1 MRRRAF
7 TASALAALAAPA
19 VAQQWPAKPLR
30 LVIPYPPGG
39 PSDVS
44 SRIVMDRAAQ
54 IIGQSILFDNKAGAS
69 GMIGAEFAKN
79 QPVDHH
85 TFLTTT
91 TAMVCITRHLQ
102 PIPFDPDRDFV
113 PVARMTTSWGAF
125 AIHPSVPANTVA
137 EFVAY
142 AKANPGR
149 INYGSAGLATITHLF
164 GEMLSLEAGIRMT
177 HVPYRGSAPA
187 TNALLAGEVQAQF
200 DQTTLP
206 HIKAGKLRALAM
218 LAEVRSSRPA
228 TARTAAIPGSASWL
242 PPVRLRT
249 PSRGSTGP
257 SPGRWPSP
265 SWPPG
270 STLAACARPT
280 SARPT
285 SGPASTPRPRCS
297 APSSARATSSSPEG
311 HFWTPALSRNRCPEI
326 GPLESLGFPGIS
338 GQRLSRIADLSRNG
352 VQKSVALQRRLR
364 FADCNLR
371 LWHRLER
378 SLSCSHEHRPAFSQR
393 EGRPSHRPVA
403 VRVCRQHPSVGH
415 RVRVVRR
422 PPRGSVP
429 PCLGGPLALARWNRL
444 RAGDHVRDTCGTRY
458 RSDCRTLLAGCP
470 DCFRFHGL
478 VPAVVVAQGESRRLI
493 HGAVNRR
500 HRSGRPHTL
509 A

>member
-54 IIGQSILFDNKAGAS
+54 ILGQSILFDNKAGAS

-113 PVARMTTSWGAF
+113 PVSRMTTSWGAF

-218 LAEVRSSRPA
+218 LAEVRHPDFPDVPTLQQTGYGKDGGDSWFGILAPA
-228 TARTAAIPGSASWL
+228 GTSPDAIARLDRAIARALAEPE
-242 PPVRLRT
+242 
-249 PSRGSTGP
+249 
-257 SPGRWPSP
+257 
-265 SWPPG
+265 
-270 STLAACARPT
+270 LAARVHNGGMRT
-280 SARPT
+280 T
-285 SGPASTPRPRCS
+285 YLGPADFR
-297 APSSARATSSSPEG
+297 ARIDAETAMFG
-311 HFWTPALSRNRCPEI
+311 TIIR
-326 GPLESLGFPGIS
+326 
-338 GQRLSRIADLSRNG
+338 
-352 VQKSVALQRRLR
+352 K
-364 FADCNLR
+364 
-371 LWHRLER
+371 
-378 SLSCSHEHRPAFSQR
+378 
-393 EGRPSHRPVA
+393 
-403 VRVCRQHPSVGH
+403 
-415 RVRVVRR
+415 
-422 PPRGSVP
+422 
-429 PCLGGPLALARWNRL
+429 
-444 RAGDHVRDTCGTRY
+444 GDIKLT
-458 RSDCRTLLAGCP
+458 
-470 DCFRFHGL
+470 
-478 VPAVVVAQGESRRLI
+478 
-493 HGAVNRR
+493 
-500 HRSGRPHTL
+500 
-509 A
+509 